1 MTDTQ
6 SLKPVVDE
14 FCNLLVLFHKAT
26 VEAVD
31 DSSSPEE
38 TSAILALE
46 RNIIIQTFETLKSGI
61 RTMQDEEMRSLLGQ
75 AYTMVSVLPS
85 KIAFSTTKKRK
96 KF

>member
-14 FCNLLVLFHKAT
+14 FCNLLVLFHNIT
-26 VEAVD
+26 VEAID
-31 DSSSPEE
+31 DSNSPEE
-38 TSAILALE
+38 SSAILALE

-75 AYTMVSVLPS
+75 ASITVLPS